1 MTPDPRIHPYANLR
15 GTVLCG
21 TVLSG
26 ADLNGAI
33 LCGTVLRG
41 ADLRDAD
48 LRGADLRDADLRG
61 ADLRDADLS
70 GANLSGADLCD
81 ADLSGANLRR
91 ADLRGADLRGADL
104 YGANLSGTCLDPTAL
119 PRNAYTAIAMAG
131 LEIDAEG
138 WVWGWRTARSLLV
151 GATVYVPREEPYEAP
166 EMSVCTDTS
175 CHPGI
180 YFASRAE
187 LELRFA
193 PLVRCR
199 ARVEETHVV
208 SRAKGARTK
217 RLWIVAGDAS

>member
-15 GTVLCG
+15 GTVLSG
-21 TVLSG
+21 ADLRG

-33 LCGTVLRG
+33 LCDADLRGTDLRG
-41 ADLRDAD
+41 AVLRHADLRGAD
-48 LRGADLRDADLRG
+48 LRGADLRDADLRD
-61 ADLRDADLS
+61 ADLRDADL
-70 GANLSGADLCD
+70 CD
-81 ADLSGANLRR
+81 VDLSGANLRR
-91 ADLRGADLRGADL
+91 ADLRRADLRGTVLRGAD
-104 YGANLSGTCLDPTAL
+104 LSGTCLDPTAL

-208 SRAKGARTK
+208 SRKKGARTK